1 MTEVQEKAPDYK
13 HDIVLVNVKVKC
25 IGFMTI
31 IIRVGYIIRLY
42 IVLRLHGKYIVYSL
56 KIKQF

>member
-1 MTEVQEKAPDYK
+1 MTEGQEKAPDYK

-42 IVLRLHGKYIVYSL
+42 IVLRLHGKYIV
-56 KIKQF
+56 